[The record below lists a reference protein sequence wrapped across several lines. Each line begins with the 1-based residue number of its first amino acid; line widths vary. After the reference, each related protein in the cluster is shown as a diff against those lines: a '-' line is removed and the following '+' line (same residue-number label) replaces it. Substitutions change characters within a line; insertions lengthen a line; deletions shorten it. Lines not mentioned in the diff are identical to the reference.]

1 MTAPTNASGNQSIFT
16 SVNRASN
23 QASNPTSASLL
34 PTDSSLPQSGKSPSV
49 SAQSPTAS
57 SPVLG
62 QISSQPTIAQAAA
75 NGSSLGLNSLPE
87 IGKKA
92 KKNFK
97 PFSRPAV
104 SDGRYDN
111 FVYEQRW
118 STLLA

>member
-1 MTAPTNASGNQSIFT
+1 MTAPTNASGNQSIFA
-16 SVNRASN
+16 SVN
-23 QASNPTSASLL
+23 QASNPTPASLL